1 MSKIITIACDHAG
14 YDLKNALKKEILNMG
29 FEVIDCGTNSSVS
42 VDYPDFAKLAV
53 DNILKKKSDIAVLIC
68 GSGIGMSIT
77 ANRFNGIRAALC
89 RNANDA
95 KLARQHNNANILAL
109 GGISEYNIHKLKL
122 LNIKGYGGIR
132 MFKKKPAFKRPVFIK
147 KNFF

>member
-1 MSKIITIACDHAG
+1 MSKTITIACDHAG

-29 FEVIDCGTNSSVS
+29 FEVIDCGTNSSES

-53 DNILKKKSDIAVLIC
+53 NNILKKKSDIAVLIC

-89 RNANDA
+89 RNEDDA

-109 GGISEYNIHKLKL
+109 PGRQIDVDEAKNCFKFFINTSFDGGRHQ
-122 LNIKGYGGIR
+122 
-132 MFKKKPAFKRPVFIK
+132 KRVEKID
-147 KNFF
+147 

>member
-1 MSKIITIACDHAG
+1 MSKIITIASDHAG
-14 YDLKNALKKEILNMG
+14 FDLKNALKKEILNMG
-29 FEVIDCGTNSSVS
+29 FKVLDCGTDSSES

-89 RNANDA
+89 RNADDA
-95 KLARQHNNANILAL
+95 KLARQHNNANILTLSGRQIDVDEAKNCFKIFINTSFD
-109 GGISEYNIHKLKL
+109 GGRHQK
-122 LNIKGYGGIR
+122 R
-132 MFKKKPAFKRPVFIK
+132 VKKID
-147 KNFF
+147 

>member
-1 MSKIITIACDHAG
+1 MSKTITIACDHAG

-29 FEVIDCGTNSSVS
+29 FEVIDCGTNSSES

-53 DNILKKKSDIAVLIC
+53 DNILQNKSNIAVLIC

-77 ANRFNGIRAALC
+77 ANRFKGIRAALC
-89 RNANDA
+89 RNVDDA

-109 GGISEYNIHKLKL
+109 PGRQIAVSYTHLTLPTI
-122 LNIKGYGGIR
+122 YS
-132 MFKKKPAFKRPVFIK
+132 V
-147 KNFF
+147 